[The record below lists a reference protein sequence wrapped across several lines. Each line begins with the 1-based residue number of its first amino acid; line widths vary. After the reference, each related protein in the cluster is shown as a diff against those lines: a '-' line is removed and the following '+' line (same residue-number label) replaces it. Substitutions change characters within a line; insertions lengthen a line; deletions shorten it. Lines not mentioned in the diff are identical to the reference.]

1 MRFALSAFLFCLS
14 LTHAFS
20 QEPAPGR
27 RPKIGLALSG
37 GGAKGLAHIGI
48 LKAIDSAGLKIDL
61 ITGTSMGSVVG
72 GLYAVG
78 YSGDSIE
85 QIARRTDWP
94 QLLTNRTSLRAMT
107 MEEKGDY
114 GRFAVELPLVKGR
127 FLLPSGVL
135 EGQEL
140 WLLLNSLLVPAYQT
154 NDFFQLSIP
163 FMCVGTEVESGAAVA
178 IGQGNLTSAI
188 RASMAI
194 PTVFTAVDVDGCKLV
209 DGGLVRNFPVT
220 DVKVMGADYVI
231 GSSVSSGLLPQEKLT
246 NAAQILMQIVFFQE
260 ALDEPKEVALCDIYV
275 KHPIDDY
282 SAASF
287 NRANELIDLGIREG
301 NKMYPQFKHLADS
314 LDAIYGPQP
323 FVKNRLPKVDSLLIT
338 SCEVLGLRQTSYDY
352 FTRMMNYRDG
362 RYYRVEQLNEMI
374 RQVFGT
380 RYYNRITYE
389 LKPLPDGSAKIV
401 FHVEENP
408 AAYAKLGMHY
418 NTFSGASLIAN
429 LTARNFLLPNSRSQA
444 AINISENFRAKGEHL
459 QFVGRH
465 RNRALIGSLYFESY
479 NFTTYLDFRKDGLF
493 RQSWFNSELKFQ
505 VSRRR
510 RFSTGL
516 GYRYESLQYRP
527 SIQSQL
533 DLRGRNRI
541 NSALIYWQYNTFD
554 QPVFAQRG
562 VRLDAELGYVFR
574 QNPAVTF
581 FNNGEPIGNLDS
593 LGIRFNDYARVWLN
607 LETCTPMRN
616 RFTFFTQ
623 TQLGVN
629 FNYRDN
635 LLNNFYIGGLNRLH
649 RNQVTF
655 AGLPEGAD
663 HAANLL
669 AFQTGLR
676 RELFSNLF
684 LTLRANV
691 LAKDFIDSENMF
703 RQPSFR
709 SGYALTLGYNS
720 ALGPLEF
727 SLQYSDQS
735 KQFVTYI
742 NLGFS
747 F

>member
-1 MRFALSAFLFCLS
+1 MRFFFCLFLFFCHAIDGFAQQS
-14 LTHAFS
+14 L
-20 QEPAPGR
+20 PDR

-48 LKAIDSAGLKIDL
+48 LKAVDSAGLKIDFV
-61 ITGTSMGSVVG
+61 TGTSMGSVVG

-85 QIARRTDWP
+85 KIARRTDWDA
-94 QLLTNRTSLRAMT
+94 LLTNRTSLRSMI

-114 GRFAVELPLVKGR
+114 GRFAVELPLVRRK
-127 FLLPSGVL
+127 FQLPTGVL

-140 WLLLNSLLVPAYQT
+140 WLLLNSLLSPAYTT
-154 NDFFQLSIP
+154 NDFSQLSIP
-163 FMCVGTEVESGAAVA
+163 FQCIGTEVESGSAVA
-178 IGQGNLTSAI
+178 ISQGNLTSAI

-194 PTVFTAVDVDGCKLV
+194 PTVFTAVDVDGCKMV

-220 DVKVMGADYVI
+220 DVKGMGADYVI

-246 NAAQILMQIVFFQE
+246 NAAQILLQIVFFQE
-260 ALDEPKEVALCDIYV
+260 ALDEPREVALCDIYI
-275 KHPIDDY
+275 KHPIDDF

-301 NKMYPQFKHLADS
+301 NHIYPQLKDLADS
-314 LDAIYGPQP
+314 LDALYGPSG
-323 FVKNRLPKVDSLLIT
+323 FVEDRLPRVDSLLIT
-338 SCEVLGLRQTSYDY
+338 SCEVWGLRRTTYDY
-352 FTRMMNYRDG
+352 FTRMMGFKKD
-362 RYYRVEQLNEMI
+362 RYYKVEELNEMV

-389 LKPLPDGSAKIV
+389 LRPQPGGSAGIV

-408 AAYAKLGMHY
+408 ATYAKLGMHY
-418 NTFSGASLIAN
+418 NGFSNASLIAN
-429 LTARNFLLPNSRSQA
+429 LTTRNFLLPDSRSQIG
-444 AINISENFRAKGEHL
+444 INISENFRARAEHL
-459 QFVGRH
+459 QYVGRD

-479 NFTTYLDFRKDGLF
+479 NFTTYDDFRKDGLF

-505 VSRRR
+505 WSQRRR
-510 RFSTGL
+510 STVGL
-516 GYRYESLQYRP
+516 GYRYEILQYRP
-527 SIQSQL
+527 SIQSQF
-533 DLRGRNRI
+533 DLRGRNRL
-541 NSALIYWQYNTFD
+541 NTALFYFQWNTID
-554 QPVFAQRG
+554 RPVFPGRG
-562 VRLDAELGYVFR
+562 VRFDGELGYVLR

-593 LGIRFNDYARVWLN
+593 FGIRYNDYGRIWAN
-607 LETCTPMRN
+607 LETYTPWRN

-655 AGLPEGAD
+655 AGLTEGSAY
-663 HAANLL
+663 ASNLL
-669 AFQTGLR
+669 AFQLGLR
-676 RELFSNLF
+676 RELFNNLY
-684 LTLRANV
+684 LTLRANAAV
-691 LAKDFIDSENMF
+691 KDFIDSENRF
-703 RQPSFR
+703 IEPEFL
-709 SGYALTLGYNS
+709 SGYALTLGYNF

-727 SLQYSDQS
+727 SLQYSDQAR
-735 KQFVTYI
+735 QFGTYI